1 MCVEYCDVVE
11 NFLTASCVTTSA
23 IKTLRTAFTSQA
35 TVLTLNQCYELHVDV
50 EVLLLFRLLKLCY
63 VALNLLDI
71 QERGYEMIT
80 HPIELDATLL
90 MRHD

>member
-1 MCVEYCDVVE
+1 MNHDVGDQD
-11 NFLTASCVTTSA
+11 VTYGVYVTGNRANVS
-23 IKTLRTAFTSQA
+23 
-35 TVLTLNQCYELHVDV
+35 QCYELHVDV